1 MLMKKMFALI
11 VLVWVFISLVTIG
24 AWASPPQTDK
34 DCLAEA
40 IYFEGRSESI
50 IGQLAIANVA
60 LNRTVDNVCNTV
72 HDRCQ
77 FSYWCDG
84 KSERMTDTTAKKEAY
99 RIARLALDGAVVSQ
113 TRGATHYHAT
123 YVHPKWADKLQF
135 LGQIG
140 KHKFYLEE

>member
-1 MLMKKMFALI
+1 MKKMFALI
-11 VLVWVFISLVTIG
+11 VLVWVFISLVTMG
-24 AWASPPQTDK
+24 AWASTTQTDK

-84 KSERMTDTTAKKEAY
+84 KSERMTDTTAKK
-99 RIARLALDGAVVSQ
+99 
-113 TRGATHYHAT
+113 
-123 YVHPKWADKLQF
+123 
-135 LGQIG
+135 
-140 KHKFYLEE
+140 